1 MTVVYRT
8 APATPYLFIIS
19 LETLYVLRYEEFQRV
34 VGYEQD
40 GVGPIDN
47 RPSAALSPNKKGKK
61 YMFFFKSSDM

>member
-19 LETLYVLRYEEFQRV
+19 LETLYVLRYKEFQRV

-47 RPSAALSPNKKGKK
+47 RPSAPLSPNKKGKK
-61 YMFFFKSSDM
+61 IYVFKSSDM